1 MEPVLWLLFSGGG
14 VLSALFLPVLVFV
27 LALALPLGWLSTPE
41 REPMLQLV
49 GHPLTA
55 VVLLGLCVLSLFHW
69 AQRFRYT
76 LFDGLR
82 LKRHQ
87 RLINAVVYT
96 VAILGSAVALAV
108 VWQAVAARSR

>member
-14 VLSALFLPVLVFV
+14 VVSALLLPVLVLVF
-27 LALALPLGWLSTPE
+27 ALAVPLGWIATPE
-41 REPMLQLV
+41 HGSLLRLV
-49 GHPLTA
+49 GHPLAA
-55 VVLLGLCVLSLFHW
+55 VVLLGLTVLSLFHW

-87 RLINAVVYT
+87 RLVNASVYT
-96 VAILGSAVALAV
+96 VAVLGSAAALAV
-108 VWQAVAARSR
+108 LWQAVAARSG